1 MFLLFDSDVL
11 QRDLHSFPTRRSSDL
26 FADGSSAIA
35 TVTLTVP
42 TIASVS
48 PSSGAPGA
56 SLTVSV
62 TGTNF
67 QAGASA
73 SFGAGVTEI
82 GRAHVWTPHPWRALT
97 LSTTATKNPRDVTV
111 SN

>member
-1 MFLLFDSDVL
+1 MLRRPPRSTLFPYTTLFRSVSFAVADGGVFFVFASDFSPT
-11 QRDLHSFPTRRSSDL
+11 QFSSGASFTL
-26 FADGSSAIA
+26 TATFADGSSAVA

-62 TGTNF
+62 TG
-67 QAGASA
+67 S
-73 SFGAGVTEI
+73 ED
-82 GRAHVWTPHPWRALT
+82 H
-97 LSTTATKNPRDVTV
+97 TAELQSQSHLVCGLL
-111 SN
+111 